1 MTLLLWLGI
10 GAGGEIPPPPLT
22 GGLLLPTLVGISRS
36 QLPLR
41 VGVSQTRAPVLIGGG
56 KK

>member
-10 GAGGEIPPPPLT
+10 GAGEVIPPPLT
-22 GGLLLPTLVGISRS
+22 GGLLLPTLVGISRG

-41 VGVSQTRAPVLIGGG
+41 VGVSQTRTPVLIGGG
-56 KK
+56 RK